1 MVSGNELSNNLAP
14 AMDTTSLCQECGLTF
29 PSLRMMQDH
38 KRVTGDEWV
47 AKTLPPDPLHTCLL
61 GPVNN
66 VLSKMEVI
74 YEEHMELFYRVNCL
88 NKNGE
93 AAGGK
98 FNGPSL
104 KTALNNLEQLEQMI
118 PTEGFPFIEYL
129 QSIKEVH
136 KMSIS
141 DKFDE
146 NYQVLID
153 EFKSKFDILYD
164 KFKIN
169 MTLKVHVI
177 VDHFGDYFKETVK
190 KFKFTNGEHHEA
202 IQHTL
207 KVFESK
213 KKIHLKKKPRK
224 SYSPG

>member
-1 MVSGNELSNNLAP
+1 MPP
-14 AMDTTSLCQECGLTF
+14 A
-29 PSLRMMQDH
+29 
-38 KRVTGDEWV
+38 
-47 AKTLPPDPLHTCLL
+47 PLHTNLL
-61 GPVNN
+61 GPVND
-66 VLSKMEVI
+66 VLSTMEVI
-74 YEEHMELFYRVNCL
+74 YEEHMELFYRVHFL

-98 FNGPSL
+98 FNGPSI
-104 KTALNNLEQLEQMI
+104 KTALNNLDKLEEMI
-118 PTEGFPFIEYL
+118 STEGFPFIENL

-136 KMSIS
+136 KLCIS

-169 MTLKVHVI
+169 MTLKIHVV
-177 VDHFGDYFKETVK
+177 VDHYGDYFKQTGTN
-190 KFKFTNGEHHEA
+190 FKFTNDEHHEA
-202 IQHTL
+202 IHHSL

-213 KKIHLKKKPRK
+213 KGFHMKKKTLEVLFTRLNA
-224 SYSPG
+224 SSQ